1 MDHSMLPEMVRT
13 EYKYM
18 IINDVTGQVEQT
30 MMMEFWAGIVGME
43 VDPVTYAM
51 TPKMGWFTRI
61 CKTEEELL
69 EEFKAMDNGDG
80 FSDGLM
86 LKVNKVPDI
95 IRKMGRINSLTL
107 RFVGKVVIPDWMDGK
122 DIRSLEISG
131 SMTPD
136 EEEALR
142 KRFPKARINGR
153 ALLDDEDF

>member
-1 MDHSMLPEMVRT
+1 
-13 EYKYM
+13 
-18 IINDVTGQVEQT
+18 
-30 MMMEFWAGIVGME
+30 
-43 VDPVTYAM
+43 M

-69 EEFKAMDNGDG
+69 AEFEAKDNGDG

-86 LKVNKVPDI
+86 LKVNKVPEI
-95 IRKMGRINSLTL
+95 IRKMGRINNLTL

-131 SMTPD
+131 SMTKE

-142 KRFPKARINGR
+142 KRFPFAKINGWGY
-153 ALLDDEDF
+153 DKSYDVE

>member
-1 MDHSMLPEMVRT
+1 
-13 EYKYM
+13 
-18 IINDVTGQVEQT
+18 
-30 MMMEFWAGIVGME
+30 
-43 VDPVTYAM
+43 
-51 TPKMGWFTRI
+51 
-61 CKTEEELL
+61 
-69 EEFKAMDNGDG
+69 MDNGDG

-95 IRKMGRINSLTL
+95 IRKMGRINNLTL
-107 RFVGKVVIPDWMDGK
+107 RFVGKVVIPDWMDDK

-153 ALLDDEDF
+153 TLLDDEDDF